1 MEVFLQSLNNKDK
14 KFLKGGSYH
23 FRIPPEL
30 EKEWDELVQQRQSEV
45 KKEMEHFWKGYQ
57 QYAWGSDELLPVS
70 NAGLDNN
77 GHVGITLVE
86 ALDTL
91 WLMGMRKEF
100 DAAVKWIRESL
111 SLDVNMEVSA
121 FDYNA
126 RLLGGLLS
134 AYELSRRGILL
145 EKAVEVGDL
154 LLRTF
159 QGSGFPAVGVI
170 GFRDGQPLINPRT
183 GALEQSSSKVFLAE
197 VGSLTLEMNHL
208 SRITQ
213 DPRYSSAVR
222 TMYSKLFQLP
232 TFDGL
237 VFLHLVRSLDGA
249 GAEEGVQLHGGHGAL
264 LRVPAQGLRAQPVPQ
279 HHAAE
284 RVPSRPARHRRPSPP
299 HLLPRRLHLR
309 RIPRER
315 QVPSRNGA
323 VRVLRG
329 HPLRADRVLQPE
341 LSLRG
346 GEQAEGARVG
356 VHVLRN
362 VPLHHQ
368 RTRGGQG
375 VLQRGSGLRDRAD
388 RHRVQAAGRDDRD
401 VLRVVSHDEGSDLH
415 RVGMEYL
422 QEHPGEVQDRRGIRA
437 VSRCA

>member
-1 MEVFLQSLNNKDK
+1 MRARR
-14 KFLKGGSYH
+14 G
-23 FRIPPEL
+23 L
-30 EKEWDELVQQRQSEV
+30 ECS
-45 KKEMEHFWKGYQ
+45 YQ

-197 VGSLTLEMNHL
+197 VGSLTLEMKWGCWKW
-208 SRITQ
+208 
-213 DPRYSSAVR
+213 VR
-222 TMYSKLFQLP
+222 
-232 TFDGL
+232 
-237 VFLHLVRSLDGA
+237 A
-249 GAEEGVQLHGGHGAL
+249 
-264 LRVPAQGLRAQPVPQ
+264 
-279 HHAAE
+279 
-284 RVPSRPARHRRPSPP
+284 
-299 HLLPRRLHLR
+299 
-309 RIPRER
+309 
-315 QVPSRNGA
+315 
-323 VRVLRG
+323 
-329 HPLRADRVLQPE
+329 
-341 LSLRG
+341 
-346 GEQAEGARVG
+346 
-356 VHVLRN
+356 
-362 VPLHHQ
+362 
-368 RTRGGQG
+368 
-375 VLQRGSGLRDRAD
+375 
-388 RHRVQAAGRDDRD
+388 
-401 VLRVVSHDEGSDLH
+401 
-415 RVGMEYL
+415 
-422 QEHPGEVQDRRGIRA
+422 
-437 VSRCA
+437 